1 MRTEGTEPRRRGR
14 RPAGEDTR
22 ALILDAAK
30 AQFAEHGYDRASGRA
45 IARAAGVDP
54 ALVRHYFGT
63 KSELFAAA
71 FVPLGV
77 NPMARVAE
85 LAPQG
90 PEALAEGLLRTAL
103 AVWDSPQGSKA
114 LRPVFAGLISADP
127 KLRFFR
133 DFLVQKVFGGAAK
146 KLDVDHAEL
155 RVNLM
160 ASQVAGVLVA
170 KVLLGL
176 EPLASA
182 DHDTVV
188 RIVKPTLVRYLTEPY
203 ETLAGPTPE

>member
-1 MRTEGTEPRRRGR
+1 MRAEGTGPRRRGR

-22 ALILDAAK
+22 ALILDAAR
-30 AQFAEHGYDRASGRA
+30 AQFAEHGYDKASGRS

-54 ALVRHYFGT
+54 ALVRHYFGS

-71 FVPLGV
+71 FVPAGI

-90 PEALAEGLLRTAL
+90 PEALAEGILRTAL
-103 AVWDSPQGSKA
+103 AVWDSPHGSTI

-133 DFLVQKVFGGAAK
+133 EYLVRNVFGTAAK
-146 KLDVDHAEL
+146 KLDIDHAEL
-155 RVNLM
+155 RINLM
-160 ASQVAGVLVA
+160 ASQVAGVLVT
-170 KVLLGL
+170 KVLLEL

-203 ETLAGPTPE
+203 ESLAGPGPE